1 MRDVHKYYYADSVAG
16 WSVYYTASLLYR
28 DAVLNYFIPEHNKFF
43 LQMHL
48 LAEAVYSGIC
58 VMPEYSHMEFKY
70 HSWIV
75 SLSSIIP
82 SSADKSIRLA

>member
-1 MRDVHKYYYADSVAG
+1 MRDTHKYYYTDSVAG
-16 WSVYYTASLLYR
+16 WLCIIQHLFFTELLHSTIYMTE
-28 DAVLNYFIPEHNKFF
+28 NNKCF

-48 LAEAVYSGIC
+48 LAEALHSGITPDAG
-58 VMPEYSHMEFKY
+58 MQSLELKY
-70 HSWIV
+70 YSWIV